1 MISLLVA
8 GCGPAAAPTG
18 TVSGVITFQGKPV
31 TAGTVTFRN
40 DDKGLV
46 ASMPLGADG
55 RYQLRFAGGLQIPVG
70 AYDVTISPPEPHVP
84 TAGELASGD
93 AAGKTSVPHASP
105 DIPQKYRSPKTSG
118 LTFEVNAGENTFD
131 LDMRN

>member
-1 MISLLVA
+1 M
-8 GCGPAAAPTG
+8 
-18 TVSGVITFQGKPV
+18 ITFQGKPV
-31 TAGTVTFRN
+31 TAGMVTFRN

-46 ASMPLGADG
+46 AGMQLDAEG

-93 AAGKTSVPHASP
+93 AAVKTSGAHPEGGLARHASP